1 MTDKETLLLYR
12 LKQAEDTLSDAEK
25 MLKGTFSPRSITNRA
40 YYSMFYATLALFL
53 KTDINLK
60 TSKHIGV
67 ISLFDKEFIQSK
79 KIDKYYSKI
88 LHDIF
93 DSRLEGD
100 YKELAEVS
108 NDDAEEHVQLAKEFI
123 KGIKDFLDSC

>member
-1 MTDKETLLLYR
+1 
-12 LKQAEDTLSDAEK
+12 
-25 MLKGTFSPRSITNRA
+25 
-40 YYSMFYATLALFL
+40 MFYATLALFL
-53 KTDINLK
+53 KADINVK

-79 KIDKYYSKI
+79 KIDKQYSKI

-100 YKELAEVS
+100 YKELTEVS
-108 NDDAEEHVQLAKEFI
+108 TDDAEEHVQLAKEFI
-123 KGIKDFLDSC
+123 KGIKDFLGNS